1 MQQQINQMMLQ
12 IAAGAFGGKHLK
24 EQKKQTVEAKKQT
37 KEQKKQTVEA
47 KKQTKLAEKSKLDYD
62 DHVVMSLYDSV
73 YDITGAEEGSPLDT
87 ALTVAWE
94 NLNKRN
100 TNKVIAKAQKEF
112 AQKMAKGE
120 NLLATPAELLTPPT
134 PPKSGGD
141 K

>member
-24 EQKKQTVEAKKQT
+24 EQKAQTAEQKQQTVEAKKQT
-37 KEQKKQTVEA
+37 EEQ

-62 DHVVMSLYDSV
+62 DHVVMSLYDSI
-73 YDITGAEEGSPLDT
+73 YDITGAEEGSALDT

-112 AQKMAKGE
+112 AQRMAKGE
-120 NLLATPAELLTPPT
+120 NLLATPTPPT
-134 PPKSGGD
+134 PPKTGGD

>member
-37 KEQKKQTVEA
+37 K
-47 KKQTKLAEKSKLDYD
+47 LAEKSKLDYD
-62 DHVVMSLYDSV
+62 DHVVMSLYDSA